1 MTWVF
6 LAGAIL
12 SEVAA
17 TMSLRASDGL
27 TRRAWIAPVAG
38 GYLLAFVLLSLA
50 LSEGLALGVAY
61 GIWAASGV
69 ALTAVL
75 ARLIFAEPLTR
86 TMAAGI
92 LLISAGVLI
101 VELGANAAH

>member
-6 LAGAIL
+6 LVAAIL
-12 SEVAA
+12 SEVGA

-27 TRRAWIAPVAG
+27 ARKAWILPVTG
-38 GYLLAFVLLSLA
+38 GYLLAFVFLSLA
-50 LSEGLALGVAY
+50 LSEGIALGVAY

-75 ARLIFAEPLTR
+75 ARFLFREPLTR
-86 TMAAGI
+86 TMAVGI

-101 VELGANAAH
+101 VELGADAAH

>member
-6 LAGAIL
+6 LIGAIL
-12 SEVAA
+12 SEVGA
-17 TMSLRASDGL
+17 TMSLRASGGL
-27 TRRAWIAPVAG
+27 ARKAWIPPIAG
-38 GYLLAFVLLSLA
+38 GYLLAFVFLSLA

-75 ARLIFAEPLTR
+75 ARMIFREPLTR
-86 TMAAGI
+86 MMGVGI
-92 LLISAGVLI
+92 LLIAAGVLI
-101 VELGANAAH
+101 VELGAETAH